1 MITSENKIS
10 LNKNFI
16 ILLNVLLVL
25 ILSAGGYFYYKYEE
39 KRIYKDVCK
48 ELSTISKLKSEQIVI
63 WRNERISEAK
73 YFPNNLTVI
82 KNVEILLRFQ
92 DTQAVSELART
103 LTTIKTNH
111 LYENIFITNTTGKI
125 IFSIDSA
132 FTHIDK
138 IFFDEAYKVVDSK
151 EILFSDFKYCE
162 EHDNIHLD
170 IVSPIINA
178 SGSVI
183 ALFFLRI
190 DPHTYL
196 FPRIQSIPV
205 SNESGESYL
214 VKKENDSVR
223 IMSELKYK
231 SNKELLV
238 SIPLSEKEI
247 IAVKAIESPE
257 EIIEG
262 KDYNTEEV
270 IASVNKLNNTDWIL
284 INSVRKS
291 DVFSELTFKA
301 IAIILLVILLL
312 IITFVATSYFYANR
326 QKQVYQ
332 KLLHAEKENSETQK
346 EFRTS
351 LYSIGDGVITTD
363 KTGLIKYMNFVAE
376 ELTGW
381 KEQDARGLLLKEV
394 FHIVN
399 EYSLAEAENPVERVL
414 REGLV
419 VGLAN
424 HTLLISKSGKQIPIA
439 DSGSPIR
446 NDAGE
451 IIGVVLVFRDQTEER
466 EAERIIKESEK
477 FLKDTQTIAR
487 LGTYT
492 LDFRTGVWKSSVI
505 LDEIFGIDENYPHTV
520 EGWGKIIHP
529 EWQEEM
535 LNYFNVYVAKEG
547 NKFDKEYKIIRQYD
561 NEPRWVHGLGDLES
575 ENGKLIRMIGTIQ
588 DITSRKNA
596 ELALIESEA
605 RMRVL
610 IEGTPHLFFYTQ
622 DVEGNITYISPSV
635 KNITGHSIQEWLG
648 QKHWFATE
656 NSINDLARNRTRE
669 NLEGKIS
676 SEPIYVEINHA
687 DGKAILLE
695 VYEKPVFDNHKV
707 VGLQGVAHDIT
718 AQKESERKLKES
730 EERFRLI
737 SGLTTDYLF
746 STRLNSDGNHKMDW
760 VLGALE
766 KITGYTFEE
775 YIKIG
780 GWRKTLHPDDV
791 KKDDEAFYQLSN
803 NQTAVCEVRTI
814 RKDGKVV
821 WNRSYG
827 YPVWDSNENRLVG
840 IYGAVQD
847 ITDQKLAE
855 ESIRKF
861 IRGIEQSPA
870 IIVITD
876 SKGFIEYVN
885 PKFSEVSGYKF
896 EEVKNKKMRIL
907 KLADEKIGDYAH
919 LWEIIHN
926 KQDWHGEF
934 YNKKKDGSYYWESVS
949 ISPIL
954 DEDNNITNIIGIMED
969 ITLQKQ
975 LNADLVSAK
984 EKAEEMNR
992 IKTYF
997 YANMSHELRTP
1008 FVGIVG
1014 FTELLSETLENP
1026 EHKEMAEAIL
1036 KSSRRLTDT
1045 LNKILNVTK
1054 LEFDKLEVVNQPV
1067 EVYELITSLHT
1078 LYSKSAALKNLK
1090 LEVSFNCDNCV
1101 IQTDEKLL
1109 REVLN
1114 NLINNAIKYTE
1125 QGKIQIIV
1133 DRKVS
1138 DQQES
1143 LIIAVADTG
1152 VGIPKHLQNIIWQ
1165 EFRQVSEGFNRSFE
1179 GTGLGLSI
1187 TKKYVE
1193 LIGGSIILE
1202 SEPGKG
1208 SVFTIILPVK
1218 IEKDDTVTAK
1228 PKAEII
1234 NSAESIDVDKVTNIL
1249 YVEDDPIAVDFVSRI
1264 LSKQFNITI
1273 SRTADEALDKLK
1285 INSYDIL
1292 LVDINL
1298 GHGMDGVELT
1308 QIIRKMPRYNDIP
1321 IVAVTAYA
1329 SNNDKAE
1336 FLSKGLSHYLS
1347 KPFTSRDLLHLLE
1360 LIVKKK

>member
-1 MITSENKIS
+1 MIKSENKIS

-16 ILLNVLLVL
+16 IILNILLFL
-25 ILSAGGYFYYKYEE
+25 ILSVGGYFYYKYEE
-39 KRIYKDVCK
+39 KRIYDDVCK
-48 ELSTISKLKSEQIVI
+48 ELTAISKLKAEQII
-63 WRNERISEAK
+63 NWRNERLSEAK
-73 YFPNNLTVI
+73 FFPNNLTII
-82 KNVEILLRFQ
+82 KNVEVLLKSR
-92 DTQAVSELART
+92 DTQAVSELAKT
-103 LTTIKTNH
+103 LITIKTNH
-111 LYENIFITNTTGKI
+111 LYENIFITNTTGQI
-125 IFSIDSA
+125 IFSLDSNLNYLGEP
-132 FTHIDK
+132 
-138 IFFDEAYKVVDSK
+138 FFSEAQNVIKTKKVLLSNL
-151 EILFSDFKYCE
+151 EFCE
-162 EHDNIHLD
+162 EHKKIHLD
-170 IVSPIINA
+170 IISPVINS
-178 SGSVI
+178 SGNVI
-183 ALFFLRI
+183 ALFYLRI
-190 DPHTYL
+190 DPKTYL
-196 FPRIQSIPV
+196 FPQLKSFPV
-205 SNESGESYL
+205 SAISGESYL
-214 VKKENDSVR
+214 VKKENDAIR
-223 IMSELKYK
+223 ILSELRFIANEK
-231 SNKELLV
+231 NTI
-238 SIPLSEKEI
+238 SIPLHKKESVSVMAIHQPSEI
-247 IAVKAIESPE
+247 Y
-257 EIIEG
+257 EG
-262 KDYNTEEV
+262 IDYVDENV
-270 IASVNKLNNTDWIL
+270 IASVIKLEGTDWL
-284 INSVRKS
+284 LVTSVRKNDVYS
-291 DVFSELTFKA
+291 DLKFKA
-301 IAIILLVILLL
+301 IALIILILLL
-312 IITFVATSYFYANR
+312 LTVTFIGISFLYINR
-326 QKQVYQ
+326 QKIIYQ
-332 KLLHAEKENSETQK
+332 ELLNAEKKITETQK
-346 EFRTS
+346 EFKTT

-363 KTGLIKYMNFVAE
+363 KAGLVKHMNNIAE

-381 KEQDARGLLLKEV
+381 NEQDASGLLLKDV
-394 FHIVN
+394 FHIIN
-399 EYSLAEAENPVERVL
+399 EYSHTEVENPVERVL

-466 EAERIIKESEK
+466 EAERLIKESEK

-535 LNYFNVYVAKEG
+535 LNYFNIYVAKEG

-561 NEPRWVHGLGDLES
+561 NEARWVHGLGDLES
-575 ENGKLIRMIGTIQ
+575 ENGKLTRMIGTIQ

-622 DVEGNITYISPSV
+622 DIQGNITYISPSI
-635 KNITGHSIQEWLG
+635 KNITGHSAQEWLG
-648 QKHWFATE
+648 QKHWFTTE
-656 NSINDLARNRTRE
+656 NAINDLARKRTRE
-669 NLEGKIS
+669 NFEGKIS

-687 DGKAILLE
+687 DGRAILLE

-718 AQKESERKLKES
+718 IQKESEKKLRES

-775 YIKIG
+775 YVKIG

-791 KKDDEAFYQLSN
+791 KKDDEAFNKLSN

-847 ITDQKLAE
+847 ITNQKLAE

-1014 FTELLSETLENP
+1014 FAELLSETLENP
-1026 EHKEMAEAIL
+1026 EQKEMAEAIL

-1067 EVYELITSLHT
+1067 EVYDLINSLKT
-1078 LYSKSAALKNLK
+1078 LYSKSAELKNLK
-1090 LEVSFNCDNCV
+1090 LEVSFNCDNCI

-1125 QGKIQIIV
+1125 QGRIQIIV
-1133 DRKVS
+1133 DRTKTEH
-1138 DQQES
+1138 QEN

-1193 LIGGSIILE
+1193 LIGGNIILE

-1208 SVFTIILPVK
+1208 SVFTITLPVK
-1218 IEKDDTVTAK
+1218 IEKDVTTSEK
-1228 PKAEII
+1228 PKVDII

-1308 QIIRKMPRYNDIP
+1308 QIIRKMPRYKDIP

-1360 LIVKKK
+1360 LIVKKN